1 MRPTPALILP
11 LLALAAC
18 VEDPI
23 PMGPDPGTDTC
34 GAAEVAPLIGKP
46 ISSYQPPPGKSV
58 RIIRPGDAVT
68 MDYRPDRLNISLDE
82 TDRIVSV
89 DCV

>member
-1 MRPTPALILP
+1 MRRRAILCLP

-18 VEDPI
+18 AEDPI
-23 PMGPDPGTDTC
+23 PVAGEPGADTC
-34 GAAEVAPLIGKP
+34 GAAEVQPLIGQP
-46 ISSYQPPPGKSV
+46 ISRYEAPEGKSV
-58 RIIRPGDAVT
+58 RIIRPGDAVS

-82 TDRIVSV
+82 TDRIVAV